1 LIFILGDFRPHK
13 VNRQWRPAA
22 LFIKWL
28 GQSHSNIIMSLKQS
42 IADKKARDAAASTT
56 RVNPD
61 IDAKLTKYIADNPKL
76 YQYYNEMAKEQLIRK
91 LMLGKMQR
99 SEYTQQRDQEITQ
112 WVEQNP
118 DIKAKVEER
127 IKNVPAEN
135 RQRAFV
141 RVAKDEAARQ
151 SMQRG
156 QAATNGQ
163 GMKV

>member
-1 LIFILGDFRPHK
+1 
-13 VNRQWRPAA
+13 
-22 LFIKWL
+22 
-28 GQSHSNIIMSLKQS
+28 MSLKQS
-42 IADKKARDAAASTT
+42 IAEKKARESANT
-56 RVNPD
+56 RINPE

-76 YQYYNEMAKEQLIRK
+76 YDYYNEMTKEQLIRK

-99 SEYTQQRDQEITQ
+99 NEYTQQRDQEIIQ
-112 WVEQNP
+112 WVNQNP

-151 SMQRG
+151 SMRQPAG
-156 QAATNGQ
+156 NGISA
-163 GMKV
+163 